1 MEDLLELEKTNTLTV
16 KQERFCQEYV
26 NCLIGVRA
34 YLKVYPTATYNTG
47 RTESSKLLAN
57 PNIKAR
63 IKELQEEIKKNM
75 QITSEFLVMKSL
87 EVIDLALEGQ
97 EDEYCTK
104 NGQIVMGNLKKQDKR
119 AINDAIRNI
128 ASITGLNMQRVEA
141 EVKANLTAKDVAKAI
156 MEDDDDC

>member
-1 MEDLLELEKTNTLTV
+1 MEELLQLEKTNTLTV

-141 EVKANLTAKDVAKAI
+141 DVKANLTAKDVAKAI

>member
-63 IKELQEEIKKNM
+63 IKELQDEVKKNL
-75 QITSEFLVMKSL
+75 QISAEFLIQKSL

-104 NGQIVMGNLKKQDKR
+104 NGQVVMGKLKKQDKR
-119 AINDAIRNI
+119 AVNDAIRNI

-141 EVKANLTAKDVAKAI
+141 EVKASLTAKDVAKAI
-156 MEDDDDC
+156 MDDDDNC

>member
-34 YLKVYPTATYNTG
+34 YLKVYPTATYNAG